1 MQQAHYQYWPK
12 GLPAEISPPQSSLYF
27 NLEAAATRYPAKPA
41 IVFYDTVLDYARLK
55 REVDAMAGYL
65 QHGAGVK
72 AGDRVLLFSQN
83 CPQFI
88 IAYYA
93 VLRADAV
100 VVPVNAMSTPEEL
113 AHYLDDSGA
122 RVAFAAQELA
132 GRLAGFVEDGRL
144 DRVIVHTYSDY
155 LGASKYAYSDKG
167 EDKGENKGEGKDEN
181 KGEDKRENKDGGADN
196 KADGGS
202 LAPPELIAAPRRAPD
217 VAGGVPWYGAMAVNS
232 PPLPHKAKAGDLCL
246 LPYTS
251 GTTGRPKGCRHTHGT
266 LGAAVTGSQLWRG
279 LTSEAVIM
287 GVAPLFH
294 LLGMQNCMNLPILLG
309 ATVVLLPR
317 WDRHVAA
324 QLMARHRVSVWA
336 APPAM
341 IVDFF
346 AQPGIESYDLSRL
359 ALLCGGGAP
368 MPEAVAAMLAER
380 YGIIFNEAYGLT
392 ETASFLHCNPMNRNK
407 RQCIGVPTFGVD
419 TRVVDPSTLQE
430 LPPGEVGEL
439 ATRGAQIMQ
448 GYWNNPAADAEA
460 FFMLDGQRYF
470 RTGDLGRVDE
480 DGYFFV
486 TDRLKRM
493 INASG
498 YKVWPAEVENALYD
512 HPAVHEACVIGV
524 PDACRGE
531 TVKALLVLRPEARDS
546 ASEDEV
552 IAWARARMAAYKAPR
567 IVEFVDALPK
577 SSTGKILW
585 RQLQEAGR
593 ATALSAAS
601 G

>member
-1 MQQAHYQYWPK
+1 MHDAHYRFWPK
-12 GLPAEISPPQSSLYF
+12 GLPAHISPPQSSLYF
-27 NLEAAATRYPAKPA
+27 NLEAAATRYPDKPA

-65 QHGAGVK
+65 QHGAGVR

-100 VVPVNAMSTPEEL
+100 VVPVNAMSTPDEL
-113 AHYLDDSGA
+113 AHYLEDSGA
-122 RVAFAAQELA
+122 RIAFAAQELA
-132 GRLAGFVEDGRL
+132 GRLTSFVEDGRL
-144 DRVIVHTYSDY
+144 DRVIVHAYSDY
-155 LGASKYAYSDKG
+155 LGS
-167 EDKGENKGEGKDEN
+167 GEGHP
-181 KGEDKRENKDGGADN
+181 R
-196 KADGGS
+196 
-202 LAPPELIAAPRRAPD
+202 PPDSIAAPRRTPD
-217 VAGGVPWYGAMAVNS
+217 VPGGVPWYGALAVNAS
-232 PPLPHKAKAGDLCL
+232 PLPHRARAGDLCL

-279 LTSEAVIM
+279 LTAEAVIM

-317 WDRHVAA
+317 WDRQVAA

-346 AQPGIESYDLSRL
+346 AQPGIDAHDLSRL

-392 ETASFLHCNPMNRNK
+392 ETASFLHCNPMHRNK

-419 TRVVDPSTLQE
+419 TRVVDPSTLTE
-430 LPPGEVGEL
+430 LAPGEVGEL
-439 ATRGAQIMQ
+439 VTRGAQIMQ
-448 GYWNNPAADAEA
+448 GYWNNAAADAEA
-460 FFMLDGQRYF
+460 FFMLDGERYF

-531 TVKALLVLRPEARDS
+531 TVKALLVLRPEARDH

-593 ATALSAAS
+593 ATA
-601 G
+601 

>member
-1 MQQAHYQYWPK
+1 MQEAHFRVWPK
-12 GLPAEISPPQSSLYF
+12 GLPAHISQPRSSLTF
-27 NLEAAATRYPAKPA
+27 NLEASATRYPDKPA

-65 QHGAGVK
+65 QQCAGVK
-72 AGDRVLLFSQN
+72 AGDRVLLLSQN

-100 VVPVNAMSTPEEL
+100 VVPVNAMSAQDEL
-113 AHYLDDSGA
+113 AHYLQDSGA

-132 GRLAGFVEDGRL
+132 PRLASFVEDGRL
-144 DRVIVHTYSDY
+144 ERVIVHTYSDY
-155 LGASKYAYSDKG
+155 LGAGAGKA
-167 EDKGENKGEGKDEN
+167 GEGCE
-181 KGEDKRENKDGGADN
+181 
-196 KADGGS
+196 GS
-202 LAPPELIAAPRRAPD
+202 DIAPPDWIAAPRGSLHSL
-217 VAGGVPWYGAMAVNS
+217 GGVPWYGALAVNA
-232 PPLPHKAKAGDLCL
+232 PPLPHKARAGDLCL

-266 LGAAVTGSQLWRG
+266 LGAAVTGSALWRG
-279 LTSEAVIM
+279 LTAEAVIM

-317 WDRHVAA
+317 WDRQVAA

-341 IVDFF
+341 VVDFF
-346 AQPGIESYDLSRL
+346 AQPDIQSYDLSRL

-368 MPEAVAAMLAER
+368 MPEAVSAMLSER
-380 YGIIFNEAYGLT
+380 YGIVFNEAYGLT
-392 ETASFLHCNPMNRNK
+392 ETASFLHCNPMHRNK

-430 LPPGEVGEL
+430 VAAGEVGEL
-439 ATRGAQIMQ
+439 VTRGAQLML
-448 GYWNNPAADAEA
+448 GYWNNPAADDES

-480 DGYFFV
+480 DGYFFI

-498 YKVWPAEVENALYD
+498 YKVWPAEVENTLYE

-546 ASEDEV
+546 AREEEV

-567 IVEFVDALPK
+567 IVQFVEALPK

-593 ATALSAAS
+593 ETA
-601 G
+601 

>member
-1 MQQAHYQYWPK
+1 MQQAHLRYWPK
-12 GLPAEISPPQSSLYF
+12 GLPTHISQPRSSLYF
-27 NLEAAATRYPAKPA
+27 NLEAAATRYPDKPA
-41 IVFYDTVLDYARLK
+41 IVFYDMVLDYARLK

-72 AGDRVLLFSQN
+72 AGDRVLLLSQN

-100 VVPVNAMSTPEEL
+100 VVPVNAMSTEDEL
-113 AHYLDDSGA
+113 AHYLQDSGA
-122 RVAFAAQELA
+122 RLAFAAQELA
-132 GRLAGFVEDGRL
+132 PRLAGFAEDGRL
-144 DRVIVHTYSDY
+144 DRIIVHTYSDY
-155 LGASKYAYSDKG
+155 LGAG
-167 EDKGENKGEGKDEN
+167 
-181 KGEDKRENKDGGADN
+181 DGDCRVT
-196 KADGGS
+196 
-202 LAPPELIAAPRRAPD
+202 PPDWVAAPRHNAAASGAVP
-217 VAGGVPWYGAMAVNS
+217 GSVPWYGALAVNAT
-232 PPLPHKAKAGDLCL
+232 PAPHQSRAQDLCL

-317 WDRHVAA
+317 WDRQVAA
-324 QLMARHRVSVWA
+324 QLMARHHVSVWA

-341 IVDFF
+341 VVDFF
-346 AQPGIESYDLSRL
+346 AQAELEAFDLSRL

-392 ETASFLHCNPMNRNK
+392 ETASFLHCNPMHRNK

-419 TRVVDPSTLQE
+419 TRVVDPSTLQA

-439 ATRGAQIMQ
+439 VTRGAQLML
-448 GYWNNPAADAEA
+448 GYWNNPAADEDA
-460 FFMLDGQRYF
+460 FFMLDGERYF
-470 RTGDLGRVDE
+470 RTGDLGRMDE
-480 DGYFFV
+480 DGYFFI

-498 YKVWPAEVENALYD
+498 YKVWPAEVENALYE
-512 HPAVHEACVIGV
+512 HPAVHEACVVGV

-531 TVKALLVLRPEARDS
+531 TVKALLVLRPEARDRTR
-546 ASEDEV
+546 EDEV
-552 IAWARARMAAYKAPR
+552 IQWARARMAAYKAPR

-585 RQLQEAGR
+585 RQLQEAQR
-593 ATALSAAS
+593 AAA
-601 G
+601 

>member
-1 MQQAHYQYWPK
+1 MQQAHFRYWPK
-12 GLPAEISPPQSSLYF
+12 GLPDHISQPQSSLVF
-27 NLEAAATRYPAKPA
+27 NLEASATRFPGKPA
-41 IVFYDTVLDYARLK
+41 IVFYDTVLDYARVK

-65 QHGAGVK
+65 QHGAGVQ

-93 VLRADAV
+93 ILRADAV
-100 VVPVNAMSTPEEL
+100 VVPVNAMSTPDEL
-113 AHYLDDSGA
+113 AHYLADSGA
-122 RVAFAAQELA
+122 KVAFAAQELA
-132 GRLAGFVEDGRL
+132 GRLAGFAEDGRL
-144 DRVIVHTYSDY
+144 ERVIVHTYSDY
-155 LGASKYAYSDKG
+155 LGPGD
-167 EDKGENKGEGKDEN
+167 DD
-181 KGEDKRENKDGGADN
+181 
-196 KADGGS
+196 
-202 LAPPELIAAPRRAPD
+202 LVPPDWVLAPRRAPD
-217 VAGGVPWYGAMAVNS
+217 VAGGVPWYGALALNA
-232 PPLPHKAKAGDLCL
+232 PPTPHKAKAADLCL

-266 LGAAVTGSQLWRG
+266 LGAAVMGSQLWRG
-279 LTSEAVIM
+279 LTAEAVIM
-287 GVAPLFH
+287 GVAPMFH
-294 LLGMQNCMNLPILLG
+294 LLGMQNCMNLPMLLG

-317 WDRHVAA
+317 WDRQVAA
-324 QLMARHRVSVWA
+324 KLMARHRVSVWA

-346 AQPGIESYDLSRL
+346 AQPGIESFDLSKL

-368 MPEAVAAMLAER
+368 MPEAVATMLAER

-419 TRVVDPSTLQE
+419 TRVVDPSTLME
-430 LPPGEVGEL
+430 LPPGETGEL

-460 FFMLDGQRYF
+460 FFMLDGKRYF

-498 YKVWPAEVENALYD
+498 YKVWPAEVENALYE

-546 ASEDEV
+546 AREEEV
-552 IAWARARMAAYKAPR
+552 ISWARARMAAYKAPR
-567 IVEFVDALPK
+567 IVEFVEALPK

-593 ATALSAAS
+593 AQA
-601 G
+601 

>member
-1 MQQAHYQYWPK
+1 MQQAHHQYWPK
-12 GLPAEISPPQSSLYF
+12 GLPHRISQPQSSLVF
-27 NLEAAATRYPAKPA
+27 NLEASATRYPDKPA

-83 CPQFI
+83 CPQFV

-93 VLRADAV
+93 ILRAEAV
-100 VVPVNAMSTPEEL
+100 VVPVNAMSTPDEL
-113 AHYLDDSGA
+113 AHYLEDSGA

-132 GRLAGFVEDGRL
+132 GRLAGFADDGLL

-155 LGASKYAYSDKG
+155 LGPG
-167 EDKGENKGEGKDEN
+167 
-181 KGEDKRENKDGGADN
+181 DGD
-196 KADGGS
+196 
-202 LAPPELIAAPRRAPD
+202 LAPPDWIAAPRRAPD
-217 VAGGVPWYGAMAVNS
+217 VTGGVPWYGALAVNA
-232 PPLPHKAKAGDLCL
+232 PPLPHKAKAADLCL

-279 LTSEAVIM
+279 LTAEAVIM
-287 GVAPLFH
+287 GVAPMFH

-317 WDRHVAA
+317 WDRQVAA

-346 AQPGIESYDLSRL
+346 AQPGIESFDLSNL

-368 MPEAVAAMLAER
+368 MPEAVATMLAER

-392 ETASFLHCNPMNRNK
+392 ETASFLHCNPMQRNK

-419 TRVVDPSTLQE
+419 TRVVDPATLAE
-430 LPPGEVGEL
+430 LPPGETGEL
-439 ATRGAQIMQ
+439 VTRGAQIMQ
-448 GYWNNPAADAEA
+448 GYWNNAAADADA
-460 FFMLDGQRYF
+460 FFLLDGERYF

-498 YKVWPAEVENALYD
+498 YKVWPAEVENALYE

-546 ASEDEV
+546 AREDEV
-552 IAWARARMAAYKAPR
+552 IAWARTRMAAYKAPR

-585 RQLQEAGR
+585 RQLQEEGAQ
-593 ATALSAAS
+593 AS
-601 G
+601 

>member
-1 MQQAHYQYWPK
+1 MQQAHFRLEPKVLPQVWPK
-12 GLPAEISPPQSSLYF
+12 GLPAHINQPRSSLVF
-27 NLEAAATRYPAKPA
+27 NLEASATRYPDKPA

-65 QHGAGVK
+65 QHSAGIA
-72 AGDRVLLFSQN
+72 AGDRVLLLSQN

-100 VVPVNAMSTPEEL
+100 VVPVNAMSTEDEL
-113 AHYLDDSGA
+113 DHYLKDSGA

-132 GRLAGFVEDGRL
+132 PRLAGFVEDGRL
-144 DRVIVHTYSDY
+144 ERVIVHAYSDY
-155 LGASKYAYSDKG
+155 LGAG
-167 EDKGENKGEGKDEN
+167 G
-181 KGEDKRENKDGGADN
+181 DGQT
-196 KADGGS
+196 
-202 LAPPELIAAPRRAPD
+202 PPPDWIAAPRDKVDMP
-217 VAGGVPWYGAMAVNS
+217 GGVPWYGALAVNA
-232 PPLPHKAKAGDLCL
+232 PPKPHRARAGDLCL

-266 LGAAVTGSQLWRG
+266 LGAAVTGSALWRG

-317 WDRHVAA
+317 WDRQVAA

-341 IVDFF
+341 VVDFF
-346 AQPGIESYDLSRL
+346 AQPDIESYDLSRL

-368 MPEAVAAMLAER
+368 MPEAVSAMLAER
-380 YGIIFNEAYGLT
+380 YGIVFNEAYGLT
-392 ETASFLHCNPMNRNK
+392 ETASFLHCNPMHRNK

-419 TRVVDPSTLQE
+419 TRVVDPATLEE
-430 LPPGEVGEL
+430 LPAGQVGEL
-439 ATRGAQIMQ
+439 VTRGAQLML
-448 GYWNNPAADAEA
+448 GYWNNAAADDEA
-460 FFMLDGQRYF
+460 FFMLEGERYF

-480 DGYFFV
+480 GGYFFI

-498 YKVWPAEVENALYD
+498 YKVWPAEVENALYE

-524 PDACRGE
+524 PDPCRGE
-531 TVKALLVLRPEARDS
+531 TVKALLVLRPEALGS
-546 ASEDEV
+546 AREDEV

-593 ATALSAAS
+593 A
-601 G
+601 GR

>member
-1 MQQAHYQYWPK
+1 MQQAHYRYWPK
-12 GLPAEISPPQSSLYF
+12 GLPREISPPQSSLYF
-27 NLEAAATRYPAKPA
+27 NLEASATRYPLKPA
-41 IVFYDTVLDYARLK
+41 IVFYETVLEYARVK
-55 REVDAMAGYL
+55 READAMAGYL
-65 QHGAGVK
+65 QHCAGVK
-72 AGDRVLLFSQN
+72 AGDRVLLLSQN

-93 VLRADAV
+93 ILRADAV
-100 VVPVNAMSTPEEL
+100 VVPVNAMSTPDEL

-122 RVAFAAQELA
+122 RVAFAAQELCA
-132 GRLAGFVEDGRL
+132 RLAGFVLDGRL

-155 LGASKYAYSDKG
+155 LSGEASGAPDWIV
-167 EDKGENKGEGKDEN
+167 E
-181 KGEDKRENKDGGADN
+181 
-196 KADGGS
+196 
-202 LAPPELIAAPRRAPD
+202 PRRAPD
-217 VAGGVPWYGAMAVNS
+217 VSGGVPWYGALAVNAQ
-232 PPLPHKAKAGDLCL
+232 PLPHKSGARDVCL

-266 LGAAVTGSQLWRG
+266 MGASLAGSQLWRS
-279 LTSEAVIM
+279 LTSEAVVM
-287 GVAPLFH
+287 GVAPMFH

-317 WDRHVAA
+317 WDRRVAA
-324 QLMARHRVSVWA
+324 LLMARHRVSVWA

-346 AQPGIESYDLSRL
+346 AQQGIEEHDLSNL

-368 MPEAVAAMLAER
+368 MPEAVAAMLADR
-380 YGIIFNEAYGLT
+380 YGIVFNEAYGLT
-392 ETASFLHCNPMNRNK
+392 ETASFLHCNPMGRNK

-419 TRVVDPSTLQE
+419 TRVVDPVTLTE
-430 LPPGEVGEL
+430 LPQGETGEL
-439 ATRGAQIMQ
+439 VTRGAQVML
-448 GYWNNPAADAEA
+448 GYWNNPQADDDA
-460 FFMLDGQRYF
+460 FFMLDGKRYF

-480 DGYFFV
+480 EGYFFV

-498 YKVWPAEVENALYD
+498 YKVWPAEVENALYE

-531 TVKALLVLRPEARDS
+531 TVKALLVLRPEARD
-546 ASEDEV
+546 AAREDEV

-567 IVEFVDALPK
+567 IVEFVEALPK

-593 ATALSAAS
+593 ASVLLS
-601 G
+601 

>member
-1 MQQAHYQYWPK
+1 MQQAHHQYWPK
-12 GLPAEISPPQSSLYF
+12 GLPHHISQPQSSLVF
-27 NLEAAATRYPAKPA
+27 NLEASATRYPGKPA

-65 QHGAGVK
+65 QHGAGVQ
-72 AGDRVLLFSQN
+72 AGDRVLLLSQN

-93 VLRADAV
+93 ILRAEAV

-113 AHYLDDSGA
+113 AHYLQDSGA

-132 GRLAGFVEDGRL
+132 GRLAGFVDDGRL
-144 DRVIVHTYSDY
+144 DRVIVHAYSDY
-155 LGASKYAYSDKG
+155 LGPG
-167 EDKGENKGEGKDEN
+167 
-181 KGEDKRENKDGGADN
+181 DGG
-196 KADGGS
+196 
-202 LAPPELIAAPRRAPD
+202 LAPPDWIAAPQRTPD
-217 VAGGVPWYGAMAVNS
+217 VEGGVPWYGALALNA
-232 PPLPHKAKAGDLCL
+232 PPAPHKATAADLCL

-279 LTSEAVIM
+279 LTAEAVIM
-287 GVAPLFH
+287 GVAPMFH

-317 WDRHVAA
+317 WDRQVAA
-324 QLMARHRVSVWA
+324 HLMARHRVSVWA

-341 IVDFF
+341 VVDFF
-346 AQPGIESYDLSRL
+346 AQPGIESFDLSNL

-368 MPEAVAAMLAER
+368 MPESVAAMLAER

-392 ETASFLHCNPMNRNK
+392 ETASFLHCNPMQRNK

-419 TRVVDPSTLQE
+419 TRVVDPSTLAE
-430 LPPGEVGEL
+430 LPPGETGEL
-439 ATRGAQIMQ
+439 VTRGAQIMQ
-448 GYWNNPAADAEA
+448 GYWNNPAADADA
-460 FFMLDGQRYF
+460 FFVLDGERYF

-498 YKVWPAEVENALYD
+498 YKVWPAEVENALYE

-524 PDACRGE
+524 PDPCRGE
-531 TVKALLVLRPEARDS
+531 TVKALLVLRPEARDN
-546 ASEDEV
+546 AREDEV
-552 IAWARARMAAYKAPR
+552 IAWARTRMAAYKAPR

-593 ATALSAAS
+593 VPRA
-601 G
+601 

>member
-1 MQQAHYQYWPK
+1 MQQAHLRVWPK
-12 GLPAEISPPQSSLYF
+12 GLPTHISQPRSSLYF
-27 NLEAAATRYPAKPA
+27 NLEAAATRYPDKPA
-41 IVFYDTVLDYARLK
+41 IVFYDMVLDYARLK

-72 AGDRVLLFSQN
+72 AGDRVLLLSQN

-100 VVPVNAMSTPEEL
+100 VVPVNAMSTEDEL
-113 AHYLDDSGA
+113 AHYLQDSGA
-122 RVAFAAQELA
+122 QVAFAAQELA
-132 GRLAGFVEDGRL
+132 PRLARFVEDGRL
-144 DRVIVHTYSDY
+144 DRIIVHTYSDY
-155 LGASKYAYSDKG
+155 LGAG
-167 EDKGENKGEGKDEN
+167 
-181 KGEDKRENKDGGADN
+181 DGD
-196 KADGGS
+196 DRVT
-202 LAPPELIAAPRRAPD
+202 PPDWVAAPRHNA
-217 VAGGVPWYGAMAVNS
+217 AASGGVRGAVPGTVSGAVPGSTPGSVPGSVPWYGALAVNA
-232 PPLPHKAKAGDLCL
+232 PPAPHKSRAPDLCL

-279 LTSEAVIM
+279 LTSEAVVM

-317 WDRHVAA
+317 WDRQVAA

-341 IVDFF
+341 VVDFF
-346 AQPGIESYDLSRL
+346 AQADIESIDLSRL

-368 MPEAVAAMLAER
+368 MPEAVAAMLADR

-392 ETASFLHCNPMNRNK
+392 ETASFLHCNPMHRNK

-419 TRVVDPSTLQE
+419 TRVVDPATLQA

-439 ATRGAQIMQ
+439 VTRGAQVMQ
-448 GYWNNPAADAEA
+448 GYWNNPAADDEA
-460 FFMLDGQRYF
+460 FFMLDGERYF
-470 RTGDLGRVDE
+470 RTGDLGRMDE
-480 DGYFFV
+480 DGYFFI

-512 HPAVHEACVIGV
+512 HPAVHEACVVGV
-524 PDACRGE
+524 PDDCRGE

-546 ASEDEV
+546 AREDEV

-585 RQLQEAGR
+585 RQLQEAQR
-593 ATALSAAS
+593 ATA
-601 G
+601 

>member
-1 MQQAHYQYWPK
+1 MQQAHHRYWPK
-12 GLPAEISPPQSSLYF
+12 GLPDHISQPQSSLVF
-27 NLEAAATRYPAKPA
+27 NLEASATRHPAKPA
-41 IVFYDTVLDYARLK
+41 IVFYDTVLDYARVR

-65 QHGAGVK
+65 QHGAGVQ

-93 VLRADAV
+93 ILRADAV
-100 VVPVNAMSTPEEL
+100 VVPVNAMSTPDEL
-113 AHYLDDSGA
+113 AHYLEDSGA
-122 RVAFAAQELA
+122 KVAFAAQELA
-132 GRLAGFVEDGRL
+132 GRLASFVEDGRL

-155 LGASKYAYSDKG
+155 LGSG
-167 EDKGENKGEGKDEN
+167 
-181 KGEDKRENKDGGADN
+181 DGD
-196 KADGGS
+196 
-202 LAPPELIAAPRRAPD
+202 LVPPDWVAAPRRAPD
-217 VAGGVPWYGAMAVNS
+217 VAGGVPWYGALAVNA
-232 PPLPHKAKAGDLCL
+232 PPKPHKAKAADLCL

-266 LGAAVTGSQLWRG
+266 LGAAVMGSQLWRG
-279 LTSEAVIM
+279 LTAEAVIM
-287 GVAPLFH
+287 GVAPMFH

-317 WDRHVAA
+317 WDRQVAA

-346 AQPGIESYDLSRL
+346 AQPDIESFDLSKL

-368 MPEAVAAMLAER
+368 MPEAVATMLAER

-419 TRVVDPSTLQE
+419 TRIVDPSTLKE
-430 LPPGEVGEL
+430 LPPGETGEL

-448 GYWNNPAADAEA
+448 GYWNNAAADAEA
-460 FFMLDGQRYF
+460 FFMLDGERYF

-498 YKVWPAEVENALYD
+498 YKVWPAEVENALYE

-546 ASEDEV
+546 AREDEV
-552 IAWARARMAAYKAPR
+552 IAWARTRMAAYKAPR
-567 IVEFVDALPK
+567 IVEFVEALPK

-593 ATALSAAS
+593 AQA
-601 G
+601 

>member
-1 MQQAHYQYWPK
+1 MQQAHHRYWPK
-12 GLPAEISPPQSSLYF
+12 GLPKDISQPQSSLYF
-27 NLEAAATRYPAKPA
+27 NLEASAARFPAKPA
-41 IVFYDTVLDYARLK
+41 IVFYDTVLDYAQVK
-55 REVDAMAGYL
+55 REVDGMAGYL
-65 QHGAGVK
+65 QHAAGVR
-72 AGDRVLLFSQN
+72 AGDRVLLLSQN

-93 VLRADAV
+93 ILRADAV

-132 GRLAGFVEDGRL
+132 ERLAGFVQDGRL
-144 DRVIVHTYSDY
+144 ERVIVHTYSDY
-155 LGASKYAYSDKG
+155 LGA
-167 EDKGENKGEGKDEN
+167 
-181 KGEDKRENKDGGADN
+181 
-196 KADGGS
+196 GS
-202 LAPPELIAAPRRAPD
+202 GDPAPPDWIAAPRRAPD
-217 VAGGVPWYGAMAVNS
+217 AQGGVPWYGALAVNA
-232 PPLPHKAKAGDLCL
+232 PPLPHRAAAQDLCL

-266 LGAAVTGSQLWRG
+266 LSAAVMGSQLWRG

-287 GVAPLFH
+287 GVAPMFH

-317 WDRHVAA
+317 WDRQVAV
-324 QLMARHRVSVWA
+324 QLIARHRVSVWA

-346 AQPGIESYDLSRL
+346 AQPDIESYDLSNL

-368 MPEAVAAMLAER
+368 MPEAVAAMLSDR

-392 ETASFLHCNPMNRNK
+392 ETASFLHCNPMDRNK

-419 TRVVDPSTLQE
+419 TRVVDPSTLSE
-430 LPPGEVGEL
+430 LPPGEVGEIV
-439 ATRGAQIMQ
+439 TRGAQVMQ
-448 GYWNNPAADAEA
+448 GYWNNPAADADA
-460 FFMLDGQRYF
+460 FFMLDGARYF

-498 YKVWPAEVENALYD
+498 YKVWPAEVENALYE

-546 ASEDEV
+546 TREEDV
-552 IAWARARMAAYKAPR
+552 IAWSRARMAAYKAPR

-585 RQLQEAGR
+585 RQLQEAGQIP
-593 ATALSAAS
+593 ATARAGHTA
-601 G
+601 

>member
-1 MQQAHYQYWPK
+1 MQQAHFRSPPPAGTNVWPK
-12 GLPAEISPPQSSLYF
+12 GLPAHIHQPRSSLVF
-27 NLEAAATRYPAKPA
+27 NLESSATRYPDKPA
-41 IVFYDTVLDYARLK
+41 IVFYDMVLDYARLK
-55 REVDAMAGYL
+55 REVEAMAGYL
-65 QHGAGVK
+65 QHSAGVA
-72 AGDRVLLFSQN
+72 AGDRVLLLSQN

-100 VVPVNAMSTPEEL
+100 VVPVNAMSTEDEL
-113 AHYLDDSGA
+113 THYLKDSGA

-132 GRLAGFVEDGRL
+132 PRLAGFVEDGRL
-144 DRVIVHTYSDY
+144 ERVIVHAYSDY
-155 LGASKYAYSDKG
+155 LGTG
-167 EDKGENKGEGKDEN
+167 G
-181 KGEDKRENKDGGADN
+181 DGQR
-196 KADGGS
+196 
-202 LAPPELIAAPRRAPD
+202 PPPDLIAAPRGKVDMP
-217 VAGGVPWYGAMAVNS
+217 GGVPWYGALAVNA
-232 PPLPHKAKAGDLCL
+232 PPRPHQARAGDLCL

-266 LGAAVTGSQLWRG
+266 LGAAVTGSALWRG

-317 WDRHVAA
+317 WDRQVAA

-341 IVDFF
+341 VVDFF
-346 AQPGIESYDLSRL
+346 AQPDIESYDLSRL

-368 MPEAVAAMLAER
+368 MPEAVSAMLAER
-380 YGIIFNEAYGLT
+380 YGIVFNEAYGLT
-392 ETASFLHCNPMNRNK
+392 ETASFLHCNPMHRNK

-419 TRVVDPSTLQE
+419 TRVVDPATLQE
-430 LPPGEVGEL
+430 LAAGQVGEL
-439 ATRGAQIMQ
+439 VTRGAQLML
-448 GYWNNPAADAEA
+448 GYWNNPAADDEA
-460 FFMLDGQRYF
+460 FFMLDGERYF

-480 DGYFFV
+480 DGYFFI

-498 YKVWPAEVENALYD
+498 YKVWPAEVENALYE

-524 PDACRGE
+524 PDTCRGE

-546 ASEDEV
+546 AREDEV

-593 ATALSAAS
+593 AA

>member
-1 MQQAHYQYWPK
+1 MQQAHYRYWPK
-12 GLPAEISPPQSSLYF
+12 GLPREISPPQSSLYF
-27 NLEAAATRYPAKPA
+27 NLEASATRYPRKPA
-41 IVFYDTVLDYARLK
+41 IVFYDTVLEYARVK
-55 REVDAMAGYL
+55 READAMAGYL
-65 QHGAGVK
+65 QQCAGVK
-72 AGDRVLLFSQN
+72 AGDRVLLLSQN

-93 VLRADAV
+93 ILRADAV
-100 VVPVNAMSTPEEL
+100 VVPVNAMSTPDEL

-122 RVAFAAQELA
+122 RVAFAAQELCA
-132 GRLAGFVEDGRL
+132 RLEDFVQDGRL
-144 DRVIVHTYSDY
+144 ERVIVHTYSDY
-155 LGASKYAYSDKG
+155 LG
-167 EDKGENKGEGKDEN
+167 GEGS
-181 KGEDKRENKDGGADN
+181 GAP
-196 KADGGS
+196 GW
-202 LAPPELIAAPRRAPD
+202 IAEPRRVPD
-217 VAGGVPWYGAMAVNS
+217 VSGGVPWYGALAVNAQ
-232 PPLPHKAKAGDLCL
+232 PLPHKSGAQDICL

-266 LGAAVTGSQLWRG
+266 MGASLAGSQLWRG

-287 GVAPLFH
+287 GVAPMFH

-317 WDRHVAA
+317 WDREVAA
-324 QLMARHRVSVWA
+324 LLMARHRVSVWA

-346 AQPGIESYDLSRL
+346 AQPGIEGHDLSNL

-368 MPEAVAAMLAER
+368 MPEAVAAMLADR

-407 RQCIGVPTFGVD
+407 RQCIGVPTFGVE
-419 TRVVDPSTLQE
+419 TRVVNPVTLEE
-430 LPPGEVGEL
+430 LPQGETGEL
-439 ATRGAQIMQ
+439 VTRGAQVML
-448 GYWNNPAADAEA
+448 GYWNNPQADDDA
-460 FFMLDGQRYF
+460 FFMLEGKRYF

-498 YKVWPAEVENALYD
+498 YKVWPAEVENALYE

-524 PDACRGE
+524 PDPCRGE
-531 TVKALLVLRPEARDS
+531 TVKALLVLRPEARD
-546 ASEDEV
+546 AAREDEV

-567 IVEFVDALPK
+567 IVEFVEALPK

-585 RQLQEAGR
+585 RQLQEEGR
-593 ATALSAAS
+593 ATAQLS
-601 G
+601 